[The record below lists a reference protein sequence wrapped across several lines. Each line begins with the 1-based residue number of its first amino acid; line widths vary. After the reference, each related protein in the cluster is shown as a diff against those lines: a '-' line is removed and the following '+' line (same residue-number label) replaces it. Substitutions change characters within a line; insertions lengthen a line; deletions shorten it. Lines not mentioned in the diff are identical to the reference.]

1 MNKSSRARAAHLAKI
16 CAGTALGLGCILWGL
31 RHNMNLFVTP
41 SYLLQHHASL
51 NHKPIRLGGKIKQGS
66 IQVKDSTW
74 IFQAYEP
81 DQINSQVTVTFSGI
95 PPSLFKEETWIIA
108 EGVVQDQVILA
119 DRILAKHDENYQP
132 PGMQGDKNVG

>member
-1 MNKSSRARAAHLAKI
+1 MNKSSRARVVHLAKI
-16 CAGTALGLGCILWGL
+16 CVGTALGLGCILWGI
-31 RHNMNLFVTP
+31 RHNINLFITP
-41 SYLLQHHASL
+41 SYLIQHHASL
-51 NHKPIRLGGKIKQGS
+51 NHKPIRLGGKIKKGS

-74 IFQAYEP
+74 VFQATEP
-81 DQINSQVTVTFSGI
+81 DQKNADVLVTFSGI

-108 EGVVQDQVILA
+108 EGVVQDQVVVA